1 MATDNMIIDLTNYKD
16 RFGQRVAP
24 GRYTV
29 RVADAEPDETSEG
42 KPMINIFLEVLDEG
56 EFEGST
62 VVDRL
67 LPAHEKA
74 LFRVVNFMRA
84 IGLPTPKKRLQINL
98 RSWIGKV
105 LEVDLADGNPYNGV
119 VRSEVRGYMPS
130 ERKVEESRDLD
141 DLDEESTEEPE
152 TAEASDEEIDLDS
165 LDV

>member
-29 RVADAEPDETSEG
+29 RVADAEPDETG
-42 KPMINIFLEVLDEG
+42 DGRPMINLFLEVLDEG

-105 LEVDLADGNPYNGV
+105 LEVDLDDGNPYNGV

-130 ERKVEESRDLD
+130 DRKVEESRDLD